1 MPSACAERGPTS
13 SPISKPA
20 REWTRSSNGSATP
33 CFLNRERNPERVG
46 RDGFLRLRFARSG
59 EGTILVQ
66 SRFSLPLQALT
77 PLTLADGASY
87 LMLLNPTGGVLGGD
101 RLATEIVQEAG
112 THVCL
117 TTPSATRIY
126 RTAEKPAI
134 LETMIHLGEGA
145 TLEYFPDHVIP
156 HAGSAL
162 RQSLRIEMAG
172 GSRAIILDSMASGR
186 VAHGESWNFTE
197 MDSRTEVRLCD
208 RPVYINRTKIVP
220 ARKRPNQLGMMEE
233 FDYMSCMGL
242 FADEFTRWNEVSA
255 ALNEELRSMPD
266 VHGGATLVSRGG
278 CVVRILARS
287 ATDMTL
293 ANKTLWDAARK
304 LMAGLPPFDQRKY

>member
-1 MPSACAERGPTS
+1 MKSGP
-13 SPISKPA
+13 
-20 REWTRSSNGSATP
+20 
-33 CFLNRERNPERVG
+33 NPERVG

-59 EGTILVQ
+59 ASTILAQ

-101 RLATEIVQEAG
+101 HLVTDIVQEAG

-134 LETMIHLGEGA
+134 LETVIHLGEGA

-162 RQSLRIEMAG
+162 RQSLRIEMAR

-186 VAHGESWNFTE
+186 VAHGERWSFTE
-197 MDSRTEVRLCD
+197 MDSRTEVYACG
-208 RPVYINRTKIVP
+208 RPAYLNRTRIVP
-220 ARKRPNQLGMMEE
+220 ATKRPDRLGWMEE

-242 FADEFTRWNEVSA
+242 FADGFMRWKEVCA
-255 ALNEELRSMPD
+255 ALNEELKTLPN
-266 VHGGATLVSRGG
+266 VCGGATLVSRGG
-278 CVVRILARS
+278 CVARFLARS
-287 ATDMTL
+287 ASDMTL
-293 ANKTLWDAARK
+293 ANKKLWDVARGK
-304 LMAGLPPFDQRKY
+304 FAGLPPFDHRKY

>member
-1 MPSACAERGPTS
+1 LKS
-13 SPISKPA
+13 
-20 REWTRSSNGSATP
+20 
-33 CFLNRERNPERVG
+33 ERNPERVG

-59 EGTILVQ
+59 ASTILAQ

-101 RLATEIVQEAG
+101 HLITDIVQEAG

-126 RTAEKPAI
+126 RTAENPAI
-134 LETMIHLGEGA
+134 LETTIHLGEGA

-162 RQSLRIEMAG
+162 RQSLRIELAR

-186 VAHGESWNFTE
+186 VAHGERWSFTE
-197 MDSRTEVRLCD
+197 MDSRTGVFACG
-208 RPVYINRTKIVP
+208 RPAYLNRMRIVP
-220 ARKRPNQLGMMEE
+220 ATKRPDRLGWMEE

-242 FADEFTRWNEVSA
+242 FADGFTRWKEVSA
-255 ALNEELRSMPD
+255 SLNEELRSVTD
-266 VHGGATLVSRGG
+266 IRGGATLLSQGG
-278 CVVRILARS
+278 CVARFLARTAS
-287 ATDMTL
+287 HMTQ
-293 ANKTLWDAARK
+293 ANKKLWDVARGQV
-304 LMAGLPPFDQRKY
+304 AGLPPLDHRKY

>member
-1 MPSACAERGPTS
+1 
-13 SPISKPA
+13 
-20 REWTRSSNGSATP
+20 
-33 CFLNRERNPERVG
+33 LNRERNGERNPERIG

-59 EGTILVQ
+59 QSTILAQ

-101 RLATEIVQEAG
+101 HLITEIVQEAG

-134 LETMIHLGEGA
+134 LETAIRLGEGA

-162 RQSLRIEMAG
+162 RQSLRIEMQR
-172 GSRAIILDSMASGR
+172 GSRAILLDSMASGR
-186 VAHGESWNFTE
+186 VAHGERWSFAE
-197 MDSRTEVRLCD
+197 MDSRTEVHVCGK
-208 RPVYINRTKIVP
+208 PAYIHRARIVP
-220 ARKRPNQLGMMEE
+220 AEKMPDRMGWMEE
-233 FDYMSCMGL
+233 FDYLSCLGL
-242 FADEFTRWNEVSA
+242 FADGFTRWEQVA
-255 ALNEELRSMPD
+255 AAMNEELKSVPNVR
-266 VHGGATLVSRGG
+266 GGATLVSRGG
-278 CVVRILARS
+278 CIVRFLARS
-287 ATDMTL
+287 ASDMTL
-293 ANKTLWDAARK
+293 ANKTLWDAAREK
-304 LMAGLPPFDQRKY
+304 LLHLSPFDHRKY